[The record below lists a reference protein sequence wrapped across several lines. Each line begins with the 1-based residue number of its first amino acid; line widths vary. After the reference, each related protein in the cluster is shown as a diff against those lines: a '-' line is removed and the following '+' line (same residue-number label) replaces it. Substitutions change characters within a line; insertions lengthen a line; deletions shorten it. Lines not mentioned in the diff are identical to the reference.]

1 MGRGGQVPSRFF
13 PPFPSTWA
21 LRRGLGEPSIL
32 ALFQLI
38 PWAPS
43 SGVQNLK
50 ERLFEK
56 PGPLPTH
63 QSVLS
68 SRREQGRL
76 RPEVSL
82 PHFSRLTFHTVS
94 ASPGFSSASFQEE
107 IRPPPFIR
115 TPLPSTRHPPT
126 PCFSCQ
132 LLGGEMRS
140 GDHGF
145 RQGWGPEAIEGT
157 VAGVVRQEAGRWV
170 QGWSGQRPP
179 RTQASVGSHGLAL
192 PPSPTGGDHPT
203 PTSHT
208 HLGP

>member
-1 MGRGGQVPSRFF
+1 MDRCLADSF
-13 PPFPSTWA
+13 PLSPQPGLSA
-21 LRRGLGEPSIL
+21 CGLGEPSIL

-82 PHFSRLTFHTVS
+82 PGFSRLPFHTVS
-94 ASPGFSSASFQEE
+94 TSPGFSSASFQEE

-115 TPLPSTRHPPT
+115 TPLPSTRHPP
-126 PCFSCQ
+126 PRFSCQ

-140 GDHGF
+140 GEHGF

-170 QGWSGQRPP
+170 QGWSGRSPP
-179 RTQASVGSHGLAL
+179 PTQASVGSHGLAL
-192 PPSPTGGDHPT
+192 PPSPTAGAHPT